1 MAQRDRLVRV
11 RQGRLIGG
19 VATGL
24 ARNLGVDV
32 TLVRL
37 GFVLLVFAK
46 GLGALIYLVLWIIM
60 PDEEMLE
67 SDPTDSMRANVED
80 IAGQAQRVGERVTSS
95 LGGDGGNRRVQTFLG
110 VGLVGLGALFFAQ
123 QLGLLTM
130 FSSMGS
136 LLVPLALIA
145 IGVALLARRTK
156 GE

>member
-1 MAQRDRLVRV
+1 V

-60 PDEEMLE
+60 PDEEMIE
-67 SDPTDSMRANVED
+67 SDPSESMRANVED

-95 LGGDGGNRRVQTFLG
+95 LGSNGGNPRLQTFLG
-110 VGLVGLGALFFAQ
+110 VGLMGLGALFIAQ

-145 IGVALLARRTK
+145 IGVALLARRAR